1 MESELRPTFGSTR
14 ALVALLAFVLGVA
27 TVPHRVCERDAARW
41 FDGDPHRTDALAN
54 GVARWTAQEIEP
66 SGFHIGEAR
75 FDGEWLFVTY
85 AMAALGFGQLALDR
99 EDIKPPSLARMEH
112 CLDVLLDPRLR
123 IFDRAAWGEDAL
135 DDAALAGNKGH
146 IGVLGYVG
154 LALALHRQLRPES
167 RFVARETAVIAA
179 IERRFSA
186 GEPALVPTFPDQV
199 YPADN
204 AAALAALAVHGRS
217 AHLPAGLAALRRAID
232 PQTALLGQ
240 TLSGRARASGT
251 ALAAYFLAFADPAL
265 SLTLFRALEARQF
278 RTVLGFGGMLEVPTG
293 TRPAALSDDTGPV
306 ILGFGVAATGFAIGA
321 ARALRDRERFT
332 ALCATAHLFGGP
344 LDEDGTRTY
353 ALGGPLGDAVL
364 FAMLTAPRAGRF
376 VS

>member
-1 MESELRPTFGSTR
+1 MSDEPRPTFGSTR
-14 ALVALLAFVLGVA
+14 ALVALLAFVLGFA

-41 FDGDPHRTDALAN
+41 FDGDPSRTDALAN

-66 SGFHIGEAR
+66 AGFHIGEAR

-85 AMAALGFGQLALDR
+85 AMAAIGFGQLALDR
-99 EDIKPPSLARMEH
+99 EDIKAESLARMEH

-123 IFDRAAWGEDAL
+123 VFDRAAWGEDAL
-135 DDAALAGNKGH
+135 DDVVLAGESGH

-154 LALALHRQLRPES
+154 LALALHGQLRPES

-179 IERRFSA
+179 IERRFGGP
-186 GEPALVPTFPDQV
+186 GELADSFPGQI

-204 AAALAALAVHGRS
+204 AAALAALAVHGHS
-217 AHLPAGLAALRRAID
+217 AHLPAALIAVRHAID
-232 PQTALLGQ
+232 PQTGLFGQ
-240 TLSGRARASGT
+240 TLRGRARASGT
-251 ALAAYFLAFADPAL
+251 ALAAYFLAFADP
-265 SLTLFRALEARQF
+265 SISRALFHALEVRQF
-278 RTVLGFGGMLEVPTG
+278 RTVLGFGGMLEVPAG
-293 TRPAALSDDTGPV
+293 TRPAALSDGTGPV
-306 ILGFGVAATGFAIGA
+306 VLGFGVAATGFAIGA

-332 ALCATAHLFGGP
+332 ALSATAHLFGGP
-344 LDEDGTRTY
+344 LDEDGVRTY

-376 VS
+376 VP

>member
-1 MESELRPTFGSTR
+1 VNDELRPTFGSTR
-14 ALVALLAFVLGVA
+14 ALVALLAFVLGFA

-41 FDGDPHRTDALAN
+41 FDGDPSRTDALAN
-54 GVARWTAQEIEP
+54 GVARWTAREIEP
-66 SGFHIGEAR
+66 AGFHIGEAR

-99 EDIKPPSLARMEH
+99 EDIKPASLARMDH

-123 IFDRAAWGEDAL
+123 AFDRTAWGEDAL
-135 DDAALAGNKGH
+135 DDAVLASDAGH

-167 RFVARETAVIAA
+167 RFTVRETAVIAA
-179 IERRFSA
+179 IERRFS
-186 GEPALVPTFPDQV
+186 GENTELVASFPGQI

-217 AHLPAGLAALRRAID
+217 AHLLGGLAAVRRAID
-232 PQTALLGQ
+232 PQTGLLLQ
-240 TLSGRARASGT
+240 TLRGRARASGT

-265 SLTLFRALEARQF
+265 SRSLFRALEAGQF
-278 RTVLGFGGMLEVPTG
+278 RTVLGFGGMLEVPVG
-293 TRPAALSDDTGPV
+293 TRPAALYDGSGPV
-306 ILGFGVAATGFAIGA
+306 VLGFGVAATGFAIGA
-321 ARALRDRERFT
+321 ARALRERDRFA

-344 LDEDGTRTY
+344 LDEDGDRTY

-376 VS
+376 AS